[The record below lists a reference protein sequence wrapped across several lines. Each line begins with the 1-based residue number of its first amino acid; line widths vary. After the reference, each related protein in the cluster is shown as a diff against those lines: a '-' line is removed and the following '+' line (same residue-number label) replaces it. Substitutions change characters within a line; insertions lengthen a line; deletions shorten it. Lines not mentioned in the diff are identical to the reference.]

1 VLESNTAGVFLFL
14 CLVLIGY
21 SIYRSQRRLK
31 TILFAVGAMAIW
43 LGLAFIEAFL
53 FPVYASALG
62 TLFGSTVFA
71 VGTLTAWIHSRQLPK
86 Q

>member
-1 VLESNTAGVFLFL
+1 MEGNTAGVFLL
-14 CLVLIGY
+14 LYLGLIGF

-43 LGLAFIEAFL
+43 SGLTFIATLL

-62 TLFGSTVFA
+62 TLVGSTIFA